1 MNRPDGASLRGQAS
15 VRTYGERDPTDR
27 SACYT
32 RNGSHT
38 PALTR
43 CREFHA
49 VQARMARRRL
59 RCGCYGRII
68 AGVTGDEDNRPGPQ
82 RKETAAED
90 AWLLV
95 AVSTAGGADS
105 LRVHVWRKLRG
116 LGAVYVQQSVC
127 LLPDRPPVAAT
138 VRKLADKVRAGGGTA
153 RCLHLTLTDPVER
166 GELIGEFRASV
177 TAEYSEVLQ
186 RLPAFFTEIETETA
200 KGHTTFA
207 EVEESEA
214 DLARFEAW
222 VAKIEA
228 RDYFAAPIGAE
239 VRAELDRARKAMK
252 AFEAAALAAE
262 TAPHTGTGH
271 GALQPGAAE
280 RQGHRP

>member
-1 MNRPDGASLRGQAS
+1 
-15 VRTYGERDPTDR
+15 V
-27 SACYT
+27 
-32 RNGSHT
+32 
-38 PALTR
+38 
-43 CREFHA
+43 
-49 VQARMARRRL
+49 
-59 RCGCYGRII
+59 
-68 AGVTGDEDNRPGPQ
+68 GVTDDEVNGPGQ
-82 RKETAAED
+82 VREASAADD

-127 LLPDRPPVAAT
+127 LLPDRPPVAGT

-177 TAEYSEVLQ
+177 TAEYGEVLE
-186 RLPAFFTEIETETA
+186 RLPAFFAEIETETA
-200 KGHTTFA
+200 KGRTTFA

-222 VAKIEA
+222 VAKIKA

-262 TAPHTGTGH
+262 TAPNTGTGR
-271 GALQPGAAE
+271 GAVRLRAVEG
-280 RQGHRP
+280 QGHRP